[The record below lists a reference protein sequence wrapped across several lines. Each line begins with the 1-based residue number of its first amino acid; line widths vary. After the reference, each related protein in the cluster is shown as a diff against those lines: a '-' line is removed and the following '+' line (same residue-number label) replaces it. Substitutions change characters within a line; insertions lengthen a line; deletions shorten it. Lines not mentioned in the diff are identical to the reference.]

1 MPINKIVR
9 GEEIAEVRD
18 EGKGE
23 ETERVLIYIAR
34 IVVALGD
41 EEAHDG
47 TGDAPDKVHQ
57 EREQFMRIA
66 RPERPR
72 DMVDRHGGDGDKL
85 DGVGIKPAFL
95 YVRHCS
101 TSVSELILL

>member
-1 MPINKIVR
+1 M
-9 GEEIAEVRD
+9 RD
-18 EGKGE
+18 EGEGE
-23 ETERVLIYIAR
+23 ETEGVFIYIAR

-57 EREQFMRIA
+57 EREQFMRVA

-72 DMVDRHGGDGDKL
+72 DVVDRHRGDGDEL
-85 DGVGIKPAFL
+85 DGVGIKAAFFHVGHKSL
-95 YVRHCS
+95 RREKRWLNYMCIV
-101 TSVSELILL
+101 